1 LNSILSTGSVML
13 LARRIS
19 SRYHRLSL
27 LFASCL
33 RVADDDDDDD
43 DGRGRASARNASG
56 TGAGL
61 GADAGLGAE
70 AGLGGLCAGRV

>member
-1 LNSILSTGSVML
+1 ML

-43 DGRGRASARNASG
+43 GRGRASARNASG

-61 GADAGLGAE
+61 GTLGADAGLGA
-70 AGLGGLCAGRV
+70 CAGRE